1 MAVERVVDRVRV
13 DVEDLVDAEEEP
25 TSKGQK
31 EIRGDKTVALEQLG
45 ASTMVAT
52 ATQQTDVF

>member
-1 MAVERVVDRVRV
+1 MVDRVRV

-52 ATQQTDVF
+52 ATQQTNVF